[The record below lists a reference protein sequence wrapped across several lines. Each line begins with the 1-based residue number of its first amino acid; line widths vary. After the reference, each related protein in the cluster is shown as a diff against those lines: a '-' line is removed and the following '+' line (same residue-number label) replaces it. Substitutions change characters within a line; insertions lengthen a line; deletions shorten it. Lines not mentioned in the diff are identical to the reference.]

1 MAGVISYNN
10 SSTKPVQTN
19 ATVLRRFLPGVN
31 RQRQRKPGRCVR
43 LHIPLVEKTELK
55 SQRFHHKCAHKR
67 RVVSMHDGR
76 FVQRQSAIITIHTI
90 TARAV
95 PAAVMKWVFQ
105 DGYTWEQALIMN
117 KLDRHT
123 KLTYNWPRYIVSQR
137 PLDRGWPLQHLGH

>member
-1 MAGVISYNN
+1 
-10 SSTKPVQTN
+10 STKPVQTN

-76 FVQRQSAIITIHTI
+76 FVQRQKTTGPWLTTATPGSLGCLRHSLLDQQIDSA
-90 TARAV
+90 
-95 PAAVMKWVFQ
+95 
-105 DGYTWEQALIMN
+105 
-117 KLDRHT
+117 
-123 KLTYNWPRYIVSQR
+123 R
-137 PLDRGWPLQHLGH
+137 PTV